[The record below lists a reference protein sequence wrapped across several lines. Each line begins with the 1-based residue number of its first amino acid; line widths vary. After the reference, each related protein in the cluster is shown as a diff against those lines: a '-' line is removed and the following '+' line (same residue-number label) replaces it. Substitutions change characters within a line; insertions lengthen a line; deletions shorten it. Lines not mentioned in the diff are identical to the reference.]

1 MLQKIKTFFVEFYH
15 AFVEMQ
21 MRRAERIAKMYS
33 KQY

>member
-1 MLQKIKTFFVEFYH
+1 MWLKIKTFFTEFYH

-21 MRRAERIAKMYS
+21 MRRAERLVKIYS